1 VFSGVCAWTY
11 VGGTL
16 RTRTV
21 LNSKLVGVTSKD
33 ELYTDG

>member
-1 VFSGVCAWTY
+1 MFSGVYAWAY

-33 ELYTDG
+33 EM